1 MPCRSKQRKPAE
13 STELTRRLGEAVRK
27 GQRLICSGFTPE
39 QLKNSKNEH
48 HIIPAELIRDLLHGQ
63 SGEDPAP
70 LGVRVTAARITVVAK
85 LGQCP

>member
-1 MPCRSKQRKPAE
+1 MREQAAE
-13 STELTRRLGEAVRK
+13 AGRSTELTRRLGEAVRK

-48 HIIPAELIRDLLHGQ
+48 HVIPAELIRDLLHGQ
-63 SGEDPAP
+63 SGEGHAP
-70 LGVRVTAARITVVAK
+70 LGVRVIAARITVVAK